1 MKALRV
7 LLRLG
12 LLSGLGIA
20 FSGSPTR
27 AQNADSKGG
36 STPSTGI
43 AEVGRRRCEGA
54 NDLDKAIE
62 AANKCRSLGGGDA
75 GERNCSR
82 CGRRSRGRSISRP

>member
-20 FSGSPTR
+20 LSGSPTR
-27 AQNADSKGG
+27 AQNA
-36 STPSTGI
+36 TPKEAQPPAPGLRKL
-43 AEVGRRRCEGA
+43 AGDDANRA

-62 AANKCRSLGGGDA
+62 AALGAVA
-75 GERNCSR
+75 GMETVPD
-82 CGRRSRGRSISRP
+82 SIQSSD